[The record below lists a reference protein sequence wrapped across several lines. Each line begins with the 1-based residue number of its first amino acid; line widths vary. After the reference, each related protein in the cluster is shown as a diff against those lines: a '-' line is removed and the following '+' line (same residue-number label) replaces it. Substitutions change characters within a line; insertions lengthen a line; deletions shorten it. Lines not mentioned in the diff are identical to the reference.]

1 MNILSSARSLT
12 GLGLTLSF
20 AGAMTGCPSTPT
32 GDLVVSLQA
41 EDTIAEGLAAGTG
54 DEQITDGWA
63 ITYTKFIVAL
73 GHVHVQ
79 QAGGAVNE
87 VEMDTLADLRSV
99 SSAGRPVQTLTALP
113 TGRYTFE
120 YDTPIASADMTRDAS
135 VSAADQA
142 RMVAEGCTYLI
153 QGTAT
158 REARSIAF
166 DFCLAAETVLECSAM
181 EGAEGIVINSG
192 SNSAAMTLHGDHL
205 WFNGFPDGDEGV
217 VLRRAGWLAL
227 VDDRTGMDGM
237 LTNADL
243 TATPVTVLD
252 PTLYSLTGA
261 PSVDGMPITNLL
273 QYARAQV
280 TTQGH
285 LNGEGE
291 CLANGMGHDHGA

>member
-1 MNILSSARSLT
+1 MNISARSLST
-12 GLGLTLSF
+12 LGLSVAITGSLL
-20 AGAMTGCPSTPT
+20 GCPSTPT

-41 EDTIAEGLAAGTG
+41 EDTIAEGLAAGMG
-54 DEQITDGWA
+54 DEEITDGWA
-63 ITYTKFIVAL
+63 ISYTKFIVAL

-79 QAGGAVNE
+79 QAGGASNE
-87 VEMDTLADLRSV
+87 VVMDVLADLRTV
-99 SSAGRPVQTLTALP
+99 SSAGRPIQTLMGLP

-120 YDTPIASADMTRDAS
+120 YDTPIAAADFTRDAS

-158 REARSIAF
+158 RDARSIAF

-205 WFNGFPDGDEGV
+205 WFNGFPDGAEGV
-217 VLRRAGWLAL
+217 VMRRAGWLAL
-227 VDDRTGMDGM
+227 VDDRTGTDGM

-243 TATPVTVLD
+243 MATPVTVLD

-261 PSVDGMPITNLL
+261 PSVDGMPIVNLL

>member
-1 MNILSSARSLT
+1 MNHRSRTLVT
-12 GLGLTLSF
+12 LGITSLL
-20 AGAMTGCPSTPT
+20 AGATTGCPSTPT

-41 EDTIAEGLAAGTG
+41 EDTISEGLAAGAG
-54 DEQITDGWA
+54 EEDISDGWT
-63 ITYTKFIVAL
+63 IEYTKFIVAL
-73 GHVHVQ
+73 GHVHVH
-79 QAGGAVNE
+79 QAGGTTHE
-87 VEMDTLADLRSV
+87 VEMDLLADLRTV
-99 SSAGRPVQTLTALP
+99 SSAGRPIQTLSDLP

-120 YDTPIASADMTRDAS
+120 YDTPTASADMTRDAS
-135 VSAADQA
+135 VSAADQT

-158 REARSIAF
+158 REMRSIAF
-166 DFCLAAETVLECSAM
+166 DFCLAAETVLECAAM

-217 VLRRAGWLAL
+217 VVRRAGWLAL
-227 VDDRTGMDGM
+227 ADDRTGADGM

-243 TATPVTVLD
+243 MATPVTVLD
-252 PTLYSLTGA
+252 PTLYALTGA
-261 PSVDGMPITNLL
+261 PSVDGMPILNLL

>member
-1 MNILSSARSLT
+1 MNSRTRILATVAITTLTSAMS
-12 GLGLTLSF
+12 
-20 AGAMTGCPSTPT
+20 GCPSTPT
-32 GDLVVSLQA
+32 GDLAVSLQA
-41 EDTIAEGLAAGTG
+41 EDTIAEGLAAGSG

-63 ITYTKFIVAL
+63 IEYTKFIVAL

-87 VEMDTLADLRSV
+87 VEMDLLADLRTV
-99 SSAGRPVQTLTALP
+99 SSAGRPIQTLSGLP
-113 TGRYTFE
+113 TGRYMFE
-120 YDTPIASADMTRDAS
+120 YDTPIASADFTRDAS
-135 VSAADQA
+135 VTAADQA

-158 REARSIAF
+158 RETRSIAF

-181 EGAEGIVINSG
+181 AGAEGIVINSG

-227 VDDRTGMDGM
+227 ADDRTGADGL

-243 TATPVTVLD
+243 AATPVTVLD

-261 PSVDGMPITNLL
+261 PSIDGMPIVNLL

>member
-1 MNILSSARSLT
+1 MKSSLRTLSTLSLT
-12 GLGLTLSF
+12 LLAS
-20 AGAMTGCPSTPT
+20 AIGCSSTPT
-32 GDLVVSLQA
+32 GDLAVSLQA

-54 DEQITDGWA
+54 DEEITDGWT
-63 ITYTKFIVAL
+63 IEYTKFIVAL
-73 GHVHVQ
+73 GHVHLQ

-87 VEMDTLADLRSV
+87 VEMDLLADLRTV
-99 SSAGRPVQTLTALP
+99 SSAGRTIQTLSGLP
-113 TGRYTFE
+113 TGRYMFE
-120 YDTPIASADMTRDAS
+120 YDTPIAEAEMTRDPS
-135 VSAADQA
+135 VSEADQA

-158 REARSIAF
+158 REMRSIMF

-227 VDDRTGMDGM
+227 VDDRTGADGM

-243 TATPVTVLD
+243 SATPVTVLD

-261 PSVDGMPITNLL
+261 PTVDDMPIVNML

>member
-1 MNILSSARSLT
+1 MKMQSRTLST
-12 GLGLTLSF
+12 LTLAL
-20 AGAMTGCPSTPT
+20 AGSMLGCSNTPT

-54 DEQITDGWA
+54 DEEITDGWA
-63 ITYTKFIVAL
+63 IEYTKFIVAL

-87 VEMDTLADLRSV
+87 VEMDLLADLRNV
-99 SSAGRPVQTLTALP
+99 SSAGRPIRTLTGLP

-120 YDTPIASADMTRDAS
+120 YDTPIAEAEMTRDAT
-135 VSAADQA
+135 VSEADQA

-158 REARSIAF
+158 RETRSIMF

-227 VDDRTGMDGM
+227 VDDGTGADGM

-243 TATPVTVLD
+243 MMTPVTVLD
-252 PTLYSLTGA
+252 PTLYALTGA
-261 PSVDGMPITNLL
+261 PSVDGMPIVNML